1 MTRRCRGIQFR
12 QLRCLCLQS
21 FSRCG
26 NLLQLDV
33 VSLAYSSCNGD
44 AAQQQAEH
52 QNKRHKMPGVGSSHG
67 DHPFCRSVC
76 QFVRLFQLYAIS
88 LAKSSKKEERTWQ
101 PHVLFLWTNPGAL
114 WGQLQICSNQKARE
128 FARSRSH
135 RPASFCWCVREAAP
149 CTPRNSTLLSCT
161 HMPGNCPKNV
171 KQGLLQN
178 VFFATDSVLKV
189 KDSGRKHRNSCLL
202 PLKY

>member
-1 MTRRCRGIQFR
+1 MQCEYRSAREGDVPALRELWKEAFGDGDRFLDQFFEGPFAPER
-12 QLRCLCLQS
+12 
-21 FSRCG
+21 SRVA
-26 NLLQLDV
+26 V
-33 VSLAYSSCNGD
+33 VEG
-44 AAQQQAEH
+44 
-52 QNKRHKMPGVGSSHG
+52 HKMPGVGSSHG

>member
-1 MTRRCRGIQFR
+1 MQLSSKQSTKTSATRCRGWVLLMGIILSVVLSVNLSDYSNYMLFH
-12 QLRCLCLQS
+12 LQNQAKRKKGHGSHMSS
-21 FSRCG
+21 FCG
-26 NLLQLDV
+26 QIPGPF
-33 VSLAYSSCNGD
+33 GD
-44 AAQQQAEH
+44 
-52 QNKRHKMPGVGSSHG
+52 S
-67 DHPFCRSVC
+67 
-76 QFVRLFQLYAIS
+76 
-88 LAKSSKKEERTWQ
+88 
-101 PHVLFLWTNPGAL
+101 
-114 WGQLQICSNQKARE
+114 CSNQKARE